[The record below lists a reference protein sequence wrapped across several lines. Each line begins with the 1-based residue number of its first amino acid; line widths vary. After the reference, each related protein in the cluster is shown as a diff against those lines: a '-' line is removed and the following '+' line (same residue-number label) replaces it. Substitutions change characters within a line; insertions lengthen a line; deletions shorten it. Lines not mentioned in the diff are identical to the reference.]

1 MKYTTHK
8 GKTYTVTTSESC
20 TITSDTGI
28 LLCTAEPGKQASF
41 VAIGSTIE
49 VDSEA
54 AEITENATKA
64 TNASGLNA
72 SSDIQFTGNLNKI
85 NSEELNETSLLNQ
98 AEGDSRWKISFDT
111 TPKSG
116 SANAVTSGGLFNL
129 LKESGI
135 AIGRATVTP
144 EFYGISIGSE
154 SSTKGWG
161 AISMGK
167 DAKVNGA
174 ASISIGAN
182 VQADTSIGL
191 GRLLTVKDAGVV
203 AMAPPNKTNPQTI
216 FYLIG
221 ASTPL
226 ANTYENGEACLG
238 YVVKDSS
245 GNILACGTRKLSEL
259 LTNNTAFAPAA
270 LDLDAP
276 APTPF
281 LPTGITDPIEL
292 HQETEQ

>member
-8 GKTYTVTTSESC
+8 GKTYTVTTSEPC

-116 SANAVTSGGLFNL
+116 STNAVTSGGLFDL
-129 LKESGI
+129 LKETGI

-144 EFYGISIGSE
+144 SFYGISIGSE

-174 ASISIGAN
+174 GSIAIGAN

-191 GRLLTVKDAGVV
+191 GRLLTVKDRIQGD
-203 AMAPPNKTNPQTI
+203 I
-216 FYLIG
+216 FQD
-221 ASTPL
+221 
-226 ANTYENGEACLG
+226 
-238 YVVKDSS
+238 VSS
-245 GNILACGTRKLSEL
+245 KE
-259 LTNNTAFAPAA
+259 
-270 LDLDAP
+270 
-276 APTPF
+276 
-281 LPTGITDPIEL
+281 E
-292 HQETEQ
+292 